1 MLRVV
6 KGDVFEF
13 VIILCRI
20 DPIVIEKVTFQSK
33 DLGINQEAE
42 QEEDI
47 YRVRILGDITK
58 DFSTG
63 FAKFDIVVTL
73 TDGETITVKHND
85 KVEVLEKVKSEVQNE

>member
-20 DPIVIEKVTFQSK
+20 DPIVIETVTFQSK

-58 DFSTG
+58 DFKAG